1 MQALHSI
8 EECIRWRMSKGGSVG
23 FVPTMGAL
31 HEGHLS
37 LVKISKKQ
45 CDNTIVSIF
54 INPTQFSPDEDFS
67 AYPKTLD
74 QDLKHLKKE
83 GVDAVFMPAANELY
97 KDKENECFFDTP
109 LALKLEGASRPHFFK
124 GVTMVVNKLFNI
136 INPTHT
142 VFGQKDAQQLLII
155 KHMIHDKNLSI
166 ELVSGTTVRDKNGL
180 ALSSRNSYLSTEN
193 QKIASNIYKGL
204 LTIKSL
210 LDSGI
215 DRVSELKQNFKD
227 SLNAFPELKIDYI
240 SIACADSLD
249 ELEIVDRKALI
260 STAVFFNKVRL
271 IDNIAFVPEQLG

>member
-1 MQALHSI
+1 
-8 EECIRWRMSKGGSVG
+8 MSKGGSVG

-37 LVKISKKQ
+37 LVKISKKK

-97 KDKENECFFDTP
+97 KDKENEYFFDTP

-136 INPTHT
+136 VNPTHA

-155 KHMIHDKNLSI
+155 KHMIHDKKLSI
-166 ELVSGTTVRDKNGL
+166 ELVSGATVRDENGL
-180 ALSSRNSYLSTEN
+180 ALSSRNSYLSAKN

-215 DRVSELKQNFKD
+215 YRVSELKQNFKD
-227 SLNAFPELKIDYI
+227 SLNIFSELKIDYI

-271 IDNIAFVPEQLG
+271 IDNITFVPEK